1 MFKVSFKKD
10 CKKVQTFNDR
20 ATIVTIVGY
29 MDYPNEIWDCTP
41 TSVTEWL
48 WSHPRVD
55 VKVCGGSTFRL
66 EFSGKS
72 VCSAEDTFDPVIG
85 ERIAESRAKI
95 RLYKFVHTLLH
106 KLYVYYFDIIF
117 GDRYALCDIGELA
130 DYNKPGGI
138 LEEMDKYKSLL
149 DKETLHLEKLLKKI

>member
-20 ATIVTIVGY
+20 ATIVTIVGI
-29 MDYPNEIWDCTP
+29 MDYPNELWTCTP
-41 TSVTEWL
+41 TSITDWL
-48 WSHPRVD
+48 WNHPSID
-55 VKVCGGSTFRL
+55 VGVCRMDGFRL

-72 VCSAEDTFDPVIG
+72 VCSAEDTFNPIIG

-95 RLYKFVHTLLH
+95 RLYKFVHTLLY
-106 KLYVYYFDIIF
+106 KLYVYYFDVIL
-117 GDRYALCDIGELA
+117 GDRYALCDIEKTI

-138 LEEMDKYKSLL
+138 FEEMGKYKDLL
-149 DKETLHLEKLLKKI
+149 RKETLHLEKLLEET

>member
-48 WSHPRVD
+48 WRHPNAD
-55 VKVCGGSTFRL
+55 VKVCGGNTFRL

-106 KLYVYYFDIIF
+106 KLYVYYFNIIF
-117 GDRYALCDIGELA
+117 GDRYALCNIEKTA
-130 DYNKPGGI
+130 EYSKPGGI
-138 LEEMDKYKSLL
+138 FEEMGKYKSLL
-149 DKETLHLEKLLKKI
+149 DKETLHLEKLLKET

>member
-29 MDYPNEIWDCTP
+29 MDYPNELWTCTP
-41 TSVTEWL
+41 TSITDWL
-48 WSHPRVD
+48 WNHPSIDVRVY
-55 VKVCGGSTFRL
+55 GGDGLRL

-72 VCSAEDTFDPVIG
+72 VCSAEDTFNPIIG

-95 RLYKFVHTLLH
+95 RLYKFIHTLLY
-106 KLYVYYFDIIF
+106 KLYVYYFDVIL
-117 GDRYALCDIGELA
+117 GDRYALCDIEKTIN
-130 DYNKPGGI
+130 YNKPGGI
-138 LEEMDKYKSLL
+138 FEEMGKYKDLL
-149 DKETLHLEKLLKKI
+149 RKETLHLEKLLEET

>member
-48 WSHPRVD
+48 WRHPNVD
-55 VKVCGGSTFRL
+55 VKVCGGDTFRL

-72 VCSAEDTFDPVIG
+72 VCSAEDIFNPVIG

-106 KLYVYYFDIIF
+106 KLYDYNFDIIF
-117 GDRYALCDIGELA
+117 GDRYALCDIGEFA
-130 DYNKPGGI
+130 DYNKPGG
-138 LEEMDKYKSLL
+138 LFEEMGKYKSLL
-149 DKETLHLEKLLKKI
+149 DEETLHLEKLLKET

>member
-20 ATIVTIVGY
+20 ATIVTIVGI
-29 MDYPNEIWDCTP
+29 MDYPNELWTCTP
-41 TSVTEWL
+41 TSITDWL
-48 WSHPRVD
+48 WHHPSIDVRVY
-55 VKVCGGSTFRL
+55 GGNGLRL

-72 VCSAEDTFDPVIG
+72 VCSAEDTFNPIIG

-149 DKETLHLEKLLKKI
+149 DREGL